1 MAPQL
6 HAISYATLKGI
17 SGCAKCVGFC
27 MWLSCFPNLQ
37 ISFLNSTLRADPS
50 VLHALESLE
59 VCLKLCRTLHEFPLL
74 QRKIDRWSLY
84 SFSLYSISVHPHF
97 PALWC
102 ASSRNHHH
110 QALLPPTSAMV
121 NGSEKDITTSE
132 RKMIFVYI
140 YI

>member
-37 ISFLNSTLRADPS
+37 ISFLNLTLRADPS

-74 QRKIDRWSLY
+74 QRKIETDGA
-84 SFSLYSISVHPHF
+84 FTHF
-97 PALWC
+97 LCIPFRSTLTFLHC
-102 ASSRNHHH
+102 G
-110 QALLPPTSAMV
+110 ALLP
-121 NGSEKDITTSE
+121 EIITTQRFFHPLLPWSTAQ
-132 RKMIFVYI
+132 RNISRHLKGR
-140 YI
+140 

>member
-1 MAPQL
+1 
-6 HAISYATLKGI
+6 
-17 SGCAKCVGFC
+17 

-84 SFSLYSISVHPHF
+84 SFSLYSIRSTLTFLH
-97 PALWC
+97 C
-102 ASSRNHHH
+102 G
-110 QALLPPTSAMV
+110 ALLP
-121 NGSEKDITTSE
+121 EIITTQRFFPLLPWSTAQRKISRQRQMMLVGRSLQRVCHQGGNRDGFSIAGFASTE
-132 RKMIFVYI
+132 RQPLCI
-140 YI
+140 